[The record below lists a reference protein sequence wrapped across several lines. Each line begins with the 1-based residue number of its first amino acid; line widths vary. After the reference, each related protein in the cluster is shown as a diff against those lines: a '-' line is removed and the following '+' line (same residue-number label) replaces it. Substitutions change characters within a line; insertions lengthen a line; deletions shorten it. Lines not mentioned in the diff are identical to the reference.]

1 MLARTCFAALALML
15 AAPPPGAAAGTI
27 AHYVRT
33 GLDGAQPEHVWVY
46 RPGGGRAEVYK
57 MQSRCTSAALVTA
70 EMDEA
75 GRELRTIVGGRLR
88 RDGTQQ
94 PVARLSLD
102 PAARRLDVRVD
113 LPDRT
118 LTQTLTIGPAP
129 LWLYDFDAAD
139 LAVGGPRA
147 ERSLAFA
154 WPEGDAM
161 VVSPG
166 RADLTLVGDERREG
180 RAVKRYRVAGPAFA
194 GDLGGDL
201 WIDAA
206 SGRLVDAEIGRPNH
220 PGYKGLRLKLEA
232 ETPGDDAAWRARL
245 LSHFEGCPAPP

>member
-1 MLARTCFAALALML
+1 LLVRLCLAALAVTL
-15 AAPPPGAAAGTI
+15 AAQPAAAGTI

-33 GLDGAQPEHVWVY
+33 GLDGAQPEHIWVY
-46 RPGGGRAEVYK
+46 RPGGGRLEVYK
-57 MQSRCTSAALVTA
+57 MQSRCTGAALVTA

-75 GRELRTIVGGRLR
+75 GRELRAIVGGRLR

-102 PAARRLDVRVD
+102 PATRRLDVRVD
-113 LPDRT
+113 LADRT
-118 LTQTLTIGPAP
+118 LTQTLTIGAAP

-166 RADLTLVGDERREG
+166 RADLTLVGDEQRQG
-180 RAVKRYRVAGPAFA
+180 RAVRRYRVAGPAFE
-194 GDLGGDL
+194 GNLGGDL

-206 SGRLVDAEIGRPNH
+206 SGRLVDAEPFR
-220 PGYKGLRLKLEA
+220 GLPCGALTQIPL
-232 ETPGDDAAWRARL
+232 TVSVHGT
-245 LSHFEGCPAPP
+245 ST